1 MRGGVRGKK
10 ATNREEI
17 VNGVVIED
25 YCIFLLV
32 FASWWG
38 QLSRGTQRR
47 EEEMGERG
55 QGEEGRF

>member
-55 QGEEGRF
+55 QG